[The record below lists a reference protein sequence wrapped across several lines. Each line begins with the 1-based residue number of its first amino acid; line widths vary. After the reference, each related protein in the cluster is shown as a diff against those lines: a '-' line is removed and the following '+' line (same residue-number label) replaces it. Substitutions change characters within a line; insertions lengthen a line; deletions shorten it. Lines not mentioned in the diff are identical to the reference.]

1 MPPEISALAILG
13 WGARYKAYA
22 VKTNA
27 YEAEQWLAAQVL
39 PDHVRQQIR
48 KSAIG
53 AGSTTD
59 SDLAFG
65 INIGQWSDSVRTRS
79 AFYRILAD
87 AAFTRV
93 PAHQRVGVVT
103 STASGAVTGEGHA
116 APVSRVTINNVLL
129 TPLKVTAFIVVTDTL
144 LANVGPA
151 GQSLLNR
158 ELAGVISD
166 AADAAFFNSI
176 VHTGI
181 TSTPSAGVT
190 AVNAKHDL
198 RTALLAVNTVGAAK
212 LYWIAAPDVAKKAST
227 LADTAGLDAF
237 GAMSAT
243 GGELANLPC
252 IVASGVPAGELFLI
266 DASGIAVDAGP
277 PTIDASSETNV
288 LMDTSPS
295 MDSSTP
301 TAASTVSM
309 YQTNST
315 ALKPRLG

>member
-103 STASGAVTGEGHA
+103 STASGAVT
-116 APVSRVTINNVLL
+116 
-129 TPLKVTAFIVVTDTL
+129 
-144 LANVGPA
+144 
-151 GQSLLNR
+151 NR
-158 ELAGVISD
+158 
-166 AADAAFFNSI
+166 
-176 VHTGI
+176 
-181 TSTPSAGVT
+181 
-190 AVNAKHDL
+190 
-198 RTALLAVNTVGAAK
+198 
-212 LYWIAAPDVAKKAST
+212 
-227 LADTAGLDAF
+227 
-237 GAMSAT
+237 
-243 GGELANLPC
+243 
-252 IVASGVPAGELFLI
+252 
-266 DASGIAVDAGP
+266 
-277 PTIDASSETNV
+277 
-288 LMDTSPS
+288 
-295 MDSSTP
+295 
-301 TAASTVSM
+301 
-309 YQTNST
+309 
-315 ALKPRLG
+315 

>member
-1 MPPEISALAILG
+1 MSPVPSALAILG

-53 AGSTTD
+53 GGTTTD

-166 AADAAFFNSI
+166 AADA
-176 VHTGI
+176 
-181 TSTPSAGVT
+181 
-190 AVNAKHDL
+190 
-198 RTALLAVNTVGAAK
+198 
-212 LYWIAAPDVAKKAST
+212 
-227 LADTAGLDAF
+227 
-237 GAMSAT
+237 
-243 GGELANLPC
+243 
-252 IVASGVPAGELFLI
+252 
-266 DASGIAVDAGP
+266 
-277 PTIDASSETNV
+277 
-288 LMDTSPS
+288 
-295 MDSSTP
+295 
-301 TAASTVSM
+301 
-309 YQTNST
+309 
-315 ALKPRLG
+315 LKPWLG